1 MSTYCDYPDS
11 YISEIL
17 NRVKTIA
24 LVGASPRV
32 DRDSHICMQFLLD
45 RGYRV
50 IPINPHEEGSFI
62 LNQRC
67 YARITDVQ
75 EKIDMVDIFRSS
87 DVALDV
93 TAEALDKD
101 IGVIWMQ
108 LGVVNQQAETLA
120 LGRGADVIMGRCP
133 KIEIEKRQR

>member
-50 IPINPHEEGSFI
+50 IPINPHKEGSFI
-62 LNQRC
+62 VNQRC

-120 LGRGADVIMGRCP
+120 LGRGADVIMDRCP